1 MSIPAIL
8 GAMVLELKDFT
19 PAAVPGLEISYYAV
33 GMVITA
39 VLGYICIKTMLF
51 IVKKQKFTG
60 FAIYCFIIG
69 AVSIGGFF
77 FL

>member
-1 MSIPAIL
+1 
-8 GAMVLELKDFT
+8 
-19 PAAVPGLEISYYAV
+19 
-33 GMVITA
+33 MVIAA